1 MLIGDIVKANARR
14 FKDKV
19 ALKDERSTLTF
30 DEVNQRTNAA
40 INALMSMGVR
50 KGDKIAFL
58 LYNNNE
64 YSELLLGLP
73 KAGFV
78 IVPLNY
84 RLIGRELKYMI
95 TNAEVNTIIYGD
107 DFVETIEEI
116 RPELDLVKNYI
127 VVDHSG
133 KANTEAANYEMMIQN
148 ASTSD
153 VSVDIAESDLAFI
166 MYTSGTTG
174 VPKGVMLNHKNVL
187 TNLYNLVFELQ
198 PKSDDILFNNPPLYH
213 CAGQNHLMA
222 HFFYGCLTIT
232 IKQFNPEIVLKTVQ
246 TEKPNVLHLVPAM
259 QNMVIN
265 HPAVAKYDL
274 SSIEL
279 MIYGASSIMR
289 AHLLKVMEV
298 FDCRFLQCA
307 GQTEASP
314 MLSMLRP
321 EDHVVDGP
329 EHMVRR
335 LSSAGREP
343 KLTEVRIIDADG
355 NEVPPNIPG
364 EEIARGDNV
373 MSGYWKMP
381 EATAETIV
389 DGWLHTGDICIKDEY
404 GFIYY
409 VDRIKDMICR
419 GGENVYP
426 REIEEVISEHPD
438 VLEVAVIG
446 VPDQRLEEEIMALIV
461 PIKGAAL
468 SEEDV
473 IQICEKNLARYKK
486 PRKIKFVDSLPKNP
500 TGKVL
505 KQALRKQYG

>member
-14 FKDKV
+14 FKGKA

-30 DEVNQRTNAA
+30 EEVDQRSNAV
-40 INALMSMGVR
+40 NHALMNMGVR
-50 KGDKIAFL
+50 KGDKIAVL

-95 TNAEVNTIIYGD
+95 ANSEANTIIFGD

-133 KANTEAANYEMMIQN
+133 KAGIQAVNYETMIQN
-148 ASTSD
+148 APTGEISGD
-153 VSVDIAESDLAFI
+153 VSESDLAFI

-174 VPKGVMLNHKNVL
+174 VPKGVMLTHKNIL

-198 PKSDDILFNNPPLYH
+198 PKPDDIIFNNPPLYH

-232 IKQFNPEIVLKTVQ
+232 IKQFHPELVLKIVQ
-246 TEKPNVLHLVPAM
+246 AERPNILHLVPAM
-259 QNMVIN
+259 QNMVVH
-265 HPAVAKYDL
+265 HPDVASYDL
-274 SSIEL
+274 SSVEL

-298 FDCRFLQCA
+298 FNCRFLQCA

-321 EDHVVDGP
+321 EDHVADGP
-329 EHMVRR
+329 EHLVRR

-343 KLTEVRIIDADG
+343 KLTEVRIVDSAG
-355 NEVPPNIPG
+355 NDVPPNVPG

-373 MSGYWKMP
+373 MAGYWKKP
-381 EATAETIV
+381 EATASALV
-389 DGWLHTGDICIKDEY
+389 DGWLHTGDICMKDEY
-404 GFIYY
+404 GYIYY

-426 REIEEVISEHPD
+426 REVEEVISAHAH
-438 VLEVAVIG
+438 VREVAVIG
-446 VPDQRLEEEIMALIV
+446 IPDQRLEEEIMALIV
-461 PIKGAAL
+461 PRKGAAI
-468 SEEDV
+468 SKEDV
-473 IQICEKNLARYKK
+473 IEICEKNLARYKK
-486 PRKIKFVDSLPKNP
+486 PRKIKFVDSLPKNA
-500 TGKVL
+500 TGKLL
-505 KQALRKQYG
+505 KQELRNQYG